1 MEEQALNRVKK
12 MMKLE
17 SLPNGLTILR
27 IIFAFLL
34 LAIILYGKWILP
46 PPSTLVGLIISPVWC
61 FVSQVL
67 RIFLMALLRAVSM
80 FQAFL
85 EKFLTRL
92 LINC

>member
-46 PPSTLVGLIISPVWC
+46 PPIHPSWINYFACLVFCLASITD
-61 FVSQVL
+61 
-67 RIFLMALLRAVSM
+67 FLMALLRAVSM